1 VDPARSNHFRNR
13 MTLLPRSESTDY
25 ADETPVAGRKPWLF
39 TALKVALS
47 AIVIIAV
54 ARNVDLEAA
63 WQRFANQNP
72 WFPAAALATMSLQIM
87 IAGLRWHL
95 ILRGLG
101 ATSRLTT
108 SLRLCY
114 IAVFFNTWLWGSVG
128 GDVLRAWLLQ
138 NSQLRLRQSINSVIL
153 DRVAAVGAVG
163 ILVLVTVPIFVASTH
178 QSILGL
184 VLGAVAGCLLCGIV
198 TAALIQH
205 LPIDWKR
212 FKFLRGVQLL
222 SAATATI
229 FLKFNIALPVLGVA
243 IAGQLITALAVYFM
257 SLGLNVG
264 LSLFD
269 CAILMQPVAL
279 AIALPISVGG
289 WGVRETAMI
298 GLLGF
303 VGIPSSAALSLS
315 VQMGLLTIVATL
327 PGGVL
332 WLLHKDQTRS

>member
-1 VDPARSNHFRNR
+1 
-13 MTLLPRSESTDY
+13 MTSLPRGESTDY
-25 ADETPVAGRKPWLF
+25 AEEAPAAGRKPWLL

-54 ARNVDLEAA
+54 ARNVDLGAA
-63 WQRFANQNP
+63 WRRFADQNP
-72 WFPAAALATMSLQIM
+72 WFPAAAVATMSLQIAT
-87 IAGLRWHL
+87 AGLRWQL
-95 ILRGLG
+95 VLRGLG
-101 ATSRLTT
+101 AVSRIAS
-108 SLRLCY
+108 SLRLYY

-128 GDVLRAWLLQ
+128 GDVLRAWLSH

-153 DRVAAVGAVG
+153 DRVAAVAAVG
-163 ILVLVTVPIFVASTH
+163 ILVLVTAPVFIASTH
-178 QSILGL
+178 QTTLGL
-184 VLGAVAGCLLCGIV
+184 VLCAMAACLLCGIAA
-198 TAALIQH
+198 AALIHH
-205 LPIDWKR
+205 LPINWQR
-212 FKFLRGVQLL
+212 FKFLRGLRLL
-222 SAATATI
+222 SVATATV
-229 FLKFNIALPVLGVA
+229 FLRLDVALPVLGVA
-243 IAGQLITALAVYFM
+243 IVGQVVTALAVYFM

-269 CAILMQPVAL
+269 CVILMQPVAL
-279 AIALPISVGG
+279 VIALPISVGG

-332 WLLHKDQTRS
+332 WLLHKDQTVPRES